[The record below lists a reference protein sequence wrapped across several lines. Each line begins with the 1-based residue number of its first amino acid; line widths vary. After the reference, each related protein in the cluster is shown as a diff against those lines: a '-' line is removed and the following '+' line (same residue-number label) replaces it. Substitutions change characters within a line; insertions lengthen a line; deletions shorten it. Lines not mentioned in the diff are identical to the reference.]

1 MIQKQVKFNPISAI
15 MGVLFLL
22 VGLFALLW
30 VAKSIFTILAWI
42 APLLLIATLI
52 IDYRTVLNYGKWILN
67 KLNDNFLSGVIYVLL
82 TIFGFPVVSL
92 FLFGKALLSRKIRSI
107 EQSLQDEQQGQYA
120 DFEIVE
126 EEPIVLDLPPIERRK
141 EHRKD
146 DYEQLFD

>member
-1 MIQKQVKFNPISAI
+1 MIRKQVKFNPVSAI
-15 MGVLFLL
+15 LGVLFLM
-22 VGLFALLW
+22 VGIFALLW

-67 KLNDNFLSGVIYVLL
+67 KLNENFLTGIIYSLL

-107 EQSLQDEQQGQYA
+107 EQNIHEEQEGQYA
-120 DFEIVE
+120 DFEIVD
-126 EEPIVLDLPPIERRK
+126 EEPIILDLPQIERRK
-141 EHRKD
+141 EHQKD